1 VSALQTVKFWLVEN
15 VHLAKDALHI
25 YVGLA
30 LLLGSALLFR
40 WPLRSFKPWA
50 VVLAAALIG
59 EAWDMID
66 RGRMDVAQF
75 PAGNWKDVWNTLFW
89 PTVLTLLAR
98 YTKLFN
104 PRGR

>member
-15 VHLAKDALHI
+15 AHLAKDALHI

-30 LLLGSALLFR
+30 LLLGSALVFR

-50 VVLAAALIG
+50 LVFAATLIG

-66 RGRMDVAQF
+66 RIRMGLAQF
-75 PAGNWKDVWNTLFW
+75 PSGNWKDVWNTLFW

-98 YTKLFN
+98 YTKLLK
-104 PRGR
+104 R